1 MTRLSDLITDVLA
14 ILRAGEH
21 DTSWSS
27 YDSTADAIE
36 ELERLQPRVEAGER
50 EAVER
55 FRFLCLP
62 TGAIEEIAVSSGWSG
77 RWLELVNG
85 KYRDTLSPQ

>member
-1 MTRLSDLITDVLA
+1 MTRLADLITDVLA

-27 YDSTADAIE
+27 YETTADAVE
-36 ELERLQPRVEAGER
+36 ELEGLRPRVEAGER

-55 FRFLCLP
+55 FKFLCLP
-62 TGAIEEIAVSSGWSG
+62 TGAIEEIAVSSGWS
-77 RWLELVNG
+77 RQWVELVNE
-85 KYRDTLSPQ
+85 KYRDAFNPQ